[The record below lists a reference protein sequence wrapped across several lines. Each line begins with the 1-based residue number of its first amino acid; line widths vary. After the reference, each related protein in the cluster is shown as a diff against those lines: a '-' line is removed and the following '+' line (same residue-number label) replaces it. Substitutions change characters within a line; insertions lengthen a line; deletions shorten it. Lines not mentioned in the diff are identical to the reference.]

1 MEKVFIKES
10 LLYYSLKDILYNK
23 ESIFIYLND
32 IIRNIDEVLNEML
45 NTKILNKDGLFVAF
59 NNIEWDKIENYYMFN
74 TIEIGSVLKFIKE
87 NFLNKEVRVVIDTD
101 DFDNVNELIEFYF
114 RKEDTIV
121 FYFKDNEQL

>member
-59 NNIEWDKIENYYMFN
+59 NNIEWDEIENYYMFN

>member
-59 NNIEWDKIENYYMFN
+59 NNIEWDEIENYYMFN

-121 FYFKDNEQL
+121 FYFKNNE